1 MQKVYTLPGLAPIDK
16 PPDFFD
22 VEGFSKSTREPFTER
37 FEYFDT
43 VPATVMITF
52 SSLVQYTEDG
62 KRVVNA
68 PAVAQYFARALL
80 PESAVRFLELIDD
93 DDRVVTLDVVAAIA
107 LDLAEVQSGRPT
119 SPLSD

>member
-1 MQKVYTLPGLAPIDK
+1 MLKTYTLPGLAPVDK
-16 PPDFFD
+16 APEFFE
-22 VEGFSKSTREPFTER
+22 VEGVRKSTREPFVER

-68 PAVAQYFARALL
+68 QAVAQYFARALL

-93 DDRVVTLDVVAAIA
+93 DDRVVTLDVVAQIA
-107 LDLAEVQSGRPT
+107 LDLAEVQSGRPS
-119 SPLSD
+119 SPPSD